1 MAKKKSGG
9 QANSAASEKELPTY
23 QAFAEG
29 ANPGETELV
38 TITDTLKDNYMP
50 YAMSVIVS
58 RAIPEIDGFKPSQ
71 RKVLYTMY
79 RMGLMRDQRAKS
91 ADIVGQTMAFNP
103 HGDQTIYETMV
114 RMTRGN
120 EALLHPWIDSKGNM
134 GKVYS
139 RDMQYAAYRYTEA
152 RLDKSCEALFQGL
165 EKNAVDFVDNY
176 SGTLQEP
183 LLLPAAL
190 PTILINANQGI
201 AVGMA
206 SNIPSFNLRE
216 VCDATRALIEDPQAD
231 ILEIMPAPDFSTG
244 AAIIYDREQ
253 MASIYETGR
262 GSFKLKAKC
271 QITKKPLR
279 IEILEIP
286 YTTTIEA
293 IIEEVNKNVKNGKLK
308 EIVDIRDETDLK
320 GLRITLDLKK
330 NSDPELVLKKLY
342 ALTPLISS
350 FACNCNLLVDNKPGV
365 MGVREILLEWLS
377 WRRICLSRELAFDQ
391 QKLEEK
397 LHLLRALEA
406 VLLDIDRAIRII
418 RRTEKED
425 EVVPHLMAAFSID
438 EVQAEYV
445 AEIKLRHLNR
455 EYLLRRTQEIT
466 ALEDQI
472 RDIEAILHDRKRLD
486 QLISTQLKGYAQT
499 YGKDRKTQLVAAEKL
514 ESIKLE
520 PQIEDYNLKL
530 FFTQEGYLKKLPLTS
545 LRSAGD
551 LKVKD
556 EDRIIQE
563 LETSNKSEIL
573 FFSDQGNVYK
583 LFCYE
588 IDDHKPSQWGEFA
601 PNILELEPGEKIL
614 FIHATKDFSGFLLLV
629 FEDGRMVK
637 VSVDSYETKN
647 KRKKLV
653 NGIYGGAPLKALFFM
668 AEENGNGDML
678 AVSSQNRMILLDTDL
693 VPYKKTRSSQGIQA
707 LGLKD
712 KNVLTEASLI
722 SQAKAEDYAYYR
734 VRTLPAFGRFLK
746 DDLLQERQLT
756 LDLQD

>member
-1 MAKKKSGG
+1 
-9 QANSAASEKELPTY
+9 
-23 QAFAEG
+23 
-29 ANPGETELV
+29 
-38 TITDTLKDNYMP
+38 MP

-79 RMGLMRDQRAKS
+79 RMGLMREQRAKC

-103 HGDQTIYETMV
+103 HGDQTIYETLV

-152 RLDKSCEALFQGL
+152 RLDKSCEALFRGL
-165 EKNAVDFVDNY
+165 EKNAVDFVPNY
-176 SGTLQEP
+176 SGTLEEP

-190 PTILINANQGI
+190 PTILLNANQGI

-206 SNIPSFNLRE
+206 SNIPSFNLLE
-216 VCDATRALIEDPQAD
+216 VCEAARALLKNPQAD
-231 ILEIMPAPDFSTG
+231 LLDIMPAPDFSTG
-244 AAIIYDREQ
+244 AAIIYDRAQ
-253 MASIYETGR
+253 MAEIYKTGR

-271 QITKKPLR
+271 QITHKPLR

-286 YTTTIEA
+286 YSTTIEA
-293 IIEEVNKNVKNGKLK
+293 IIEDVNKNVKNGKLK

-350 FACNCNLLVDNKPGV
+350 FSCNCNLLVDNKPGV
-365 MGVREILLEWLS
+365 LGVREILLEWLA
-377 WRRICLSRELAFDQ
+377 WRRLCLARELAFDKA
-391 QKLEEK
+391 KLADK

-418 RRTEKED
+418 RRTEKEED
-425 EVVPHLMAAFSID
+425 VVPHLSAAFSID
-438 EVQAEYV
+438 ETQAEYV

-472 RDIEAILHDRKRLD
+472 RDLEAILHSQKRLD
-486 QLISTQLKGYAQT
+486 QLISTQLKD
-499 YGKDRKTQLVAAEKL
+499 YGKIYGKPRKTQLVAAEKL
-514 ESIKLE
+514 EAIKLE

-563 LETSNKSEIL
+563 VESSNKAEIL
-573 FFSDQGNVYK
+573 FFSDRGNVYK
-583 LFCYE
+583 LFAYE
-588 IDDHKPSQWGEFA
+588 IEDHKPSQWGEFA
-601 PNILELEPGEKIL
+601 PNILDLEEGEKIL
-614 FIHATKDFSGFLLLV
+614 FIHATKDFQGYLLLV
-629 FEDGRMVK
+629 FADGRMVK
-637 VSVDSYETKN
+637 VGVDSYETKN
-647 KRKKLV
+647 KRKKLL
-653 NGIYGGAPLKALFFM
+653 NGIYGGAPLKAMFFSP
-668 AEENGNGDML
+668 EENGLGDML
-678 AVSSQNRMILLDTDL
+678 ALSSQNRLILLDTDL
-693 VPYKKTRSSQGIQA
+693 IPYKKTRSSQGIQG
-707 LGLKD
+707 LGLKGD
-712 KNVLTEASLI
+712 HVLTEAYLLSPD
-722 SQAKAEDYAYYR
+722 KAEDYAYYR
-734 VRTLPAFGRFLK
+734 VRTLPAYGRFLK
-746 DDLLQERQLT
+746 DDFLQERQLS
-756 LDLQD
+756 LDWQG

>member
-1 MAKKKSGG
+1 MAKKRSNGQDKSP
-9 QANSAASEKELPTY
+9 APAKALPDY
-23 QAFAEG
+23 QAFAD
-29 ANPGETELV
+29 NVHPGETELV

-79 RMGLMRDQRAKS
+79 RMGLLREQRAKS

-152 RLDKSCEALFQGL
+152 RLDKSCEILFQGL
-165 EKNAVDFVDNY
+165 EKDAVDFVDNY
-176 SGTLQEP
+176 SGTLREP
-183 LLLPAAL
+183 VLLPAAL
-190 PTILINANQGI
+190 PTILLNANQGI

-206 SNIPSFNLRE
+206 SNIPSFNLKE
-216 VCDATRALIEDPQAD
+216 VCEATRALIKNPQAD
-231 ILEIMPAPDFSTG
+231 LLEIMPAPDFST
-244 AAIIYDREQ
+244 AASIIYDRDQ
-253 MASIYETGR
+253 MAAIYETGR
-262 GSFKLKAKC
+262 GSFKMKAKC

-293 IIEEVNKNVKNGKLK
+293 IIEDINKNIKNGKLK
-308 EIVDIRDETDLK
+308 EIIDVRDETDLK

-330 NSDPELVLKKLY
+330 NSDPDLVLKKLY

-350 FACNCNLLVDNKPGV
+350 FACNCNILVDNKPGV
-365 MGVREILLEWLS
+365 LGVRDILLAWLA
-377 WRRICLSRELAFDQ
+377 WRRICLARELAFDKS
-391 QKLEEK
+391 KLEDK
-397 LHLLRALEA
+397 LHLVRALEA

-418 RRTEKED
+418 RRTEKEED
-425 EVVPHLMAAFSID
+425 VVPHLMAAFAID
-438 EVQAEYV
+438 ETQAEYV

-472 RDIEAILHDRKRLD
+472 HDLEAILQDGKRLD
-486 QLISTQLKGYAQT
+486 QLIATQLKTYASN
-499 YGKDRKTQLVAAEKL
+499 YGKDRKTQLVPAEHL
-514 ESIKLE
+514 ESLKLE

-556 EDRIIQE
+556 DDQIIQE
-563 LETSNKSEIL
+563 LEASNKSEVL
-573 FFSDQGNVYK
+573 FFSDRGNVYK

-601 PNILELEPGEKIL
+601 PNILDLEAGEKIL
-614 FIHATKDFSGFLLLV
+614 FIHASQDFSGYLLLV
-629 FEDGRMVK
+629 FADGRMVK
-637 VSVDSYETKN
+637 IAVDSYVTKN

-653 NGIYGGAPLKALFFM
+653 NGIYGKAPLKALFFIP
-668 AEENGNGDML
+668 EEEGNGDML
-678 AVSSQNRMILLDTDL
+678 ALSSQNRMILLDTDL

-707 LGLKD
+707 LGLKGD
-712 KNVLTEASLI
+712 NVLT
-722 SQAKAEDYAYYR
+722 QAWLVSPDKAEDYAYYR
-734 VRTLPAFGRFLK
+734 VRSLPAYGRFLK
-746 DDLLQERQLT
+746 DDLLEERQMT
-756 LDLQD
+756 LELEN